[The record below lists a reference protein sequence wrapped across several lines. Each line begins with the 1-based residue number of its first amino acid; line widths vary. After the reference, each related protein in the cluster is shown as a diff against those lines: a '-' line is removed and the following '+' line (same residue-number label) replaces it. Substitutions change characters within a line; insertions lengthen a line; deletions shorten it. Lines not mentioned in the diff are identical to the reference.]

1 MAQNLPLPGVHYTSG
16 YTGGYT
22 MLGFIVR
29 LISSFEKEHGF
40 RPNLLYINR
49 THCQHLKDAFDETF
63 TFSKISELL
72 QMEIIVEP
80 EAMHPRVAW
89 TQVANRVAS

>member
-1 MAQNLPLPGVHYTSG
+1 
-16 YTGGYT
+16 

-49 THCQHLKDAFDETF
+49 AHSQHLKDAFDER
-63 TFSKISELL
+63 FSFSQISEML
-72 QMEIIVEP
+72 QMEILVES
-80 EAMHPRVAW
+80 EATHPHVAW
-89 TQVANRVAS
+89 TQVALRVAS

>member
-1 MAQNLPLPGVHYTSG
+1 
-16 YTGGYT
+16 

-49 THCQHLKDAFDETF
+49 THCQHLKDAFDERF
-63 TFSKISELL
+63 SFSKISKML
-72 QMEIIVEP
+72 QMEIIIEP
-80 EAMHPRVAW
+80 EATHPHVAW
-89 TQVANRVAS
+89 TQVAHRAAS